1 MKSDRLSPVGVF
13 DSGVGG
19 LSVLQHIRHI
29 LPHESLIYFADS
41 AFAPYG
47 DKSEADITERCLAVA
62 DFLQQK
68 QIKALV
74 VACNTATAAAIKTL
88 REYYPDLIIIGME
101 PGLKPAA
108 LLSKEKIVGVMA
120 TQFTLQSEKF
130 LHLKAHLTAETSVR
144 FEEQACVGL
153 VNQIEKGELRSV
165 TTLKLVRQ
173 FVTPLLQ
180 SGADTLVLGCTHYP
194 FVSSLIEQVIG
205 EFQAE
210 RHAST
215 QHIHLV
221 DTGVAVALQLQRLL
235 EQGGLSLQAI
245 HRPPTLTAYTT
256 SSKSSLRNAFSQ
268 LLKIPD
274 SALQIFAITEMSPV
288 VSHC

>member
-1 MKSDRLSPVGVF
+1 MKMHRLSPVGVF

-41 AFAPYG
+41 AYAPYG
-47 DKSEADITERCLAVA
+47 DKSEADIIERCLAVA
-62 DFLQQK
+62 EFLQQK
-68 QIKALV
+68 EIKAFV

-88 REYYPDLIIIGME
+88 RAHYPDLIIIGME

-120 TQFTLQSEKF
+120 TQFTLQSDKF
-130 LHLKAHLTAETSVR
+130 KQLKNHLATETNVH

-153 VNQIEKGELRSV
+153 VNQIEKGELRSIA
-165 TTLKLVRQ
+165 TLRLVRQ

-194 FVSSLIEQVIG
+194 FVTGLIEQVIR
-205 EFQAE
+205 EYHAE
-210 RHAST
+210 QGT
-215 QHIHLV
+215 PEKIVQIV

-245 HRPPTLTAYTT
+245 QRPPTLRAYTT

-274 SALQIFAITEMSPV
+274 SALDIAAIAEMPSA
-288 VSHC
+288 VSTC